1 MPGSYDIVVKRSAV
15 KELRNIPPPHSGR
28 ILEAI
33 KMLASDPR
41 PRGCEKLSRRHA
53 YRIRV
58 GAYRIVYTIGDDVL
72 VIEIIKVAHRREA
85 YR

>member
-1 MPGSYDIVVKRSAV
+1 MPGSYDIVVKRSAA
-15 KELRNIPPPHSGR
+15 KELKAIPAVHAGR

-33 KMLASDPR
+33 GRLASEPR

-58 GAYRIVYTIGDDVL
+58 GAYRIVYTIKDDVL
-72 VIEIIKVAHRREA
+72 VVEIVKVAHRREV